1 MSKVRQIIELM
12 QPFVEEGRLLE
23 RSYEAIN
30 NSINEFVFIEEDNKI
45 IACAALKIYKEDNVG
60 EIYALVVN
68 KNFHNTD
75 ISTKLMELLINKASE
90 LNLSSIFA
98 LSKYGGRFFFRFE
111 FVESKLSFLP
121 DSRQKSYDYERKSI
135 IYSRRI

>member
-1 MSKVRQIIELM
+1 LSKVRQIIELM
-12 QPFVEEGRLLE
+12 KPFVEEGRLLE
-23 RSYEAIN
+23 RSYETIN
-30 NSINEFVFIEEDNKI
+30 NSINDFVFIENDNQI
-45 IACAALKIYKEDNVG
+45 IACAGLKLYQDENVG
-60 EIYALVVN
+60 EIYALVVS

-75 ISTKLMELLINKASE
+75 TSTRLMELLIDKASG

-111 FVESKLSFLP
+111 FVESELSSLP
-121 DSRQKSYDYERKSI
+121 NSRQKSYDYERKSI

>member
-1 MSKVRQIIELM
+1 MSKARQIIELM

-23 RSYEAIN
+23 RSYETID
-30 NSINEFVFIEEDNKI
+30 SCIDDFVCIEKDNQI
-45 IACAALKIYKEDNVG
+45 IASAGLKLYQDENVG

-68 KNFHNTD
+68 KSFHNTD
-75 ISTKLMELLINKASE
+75 TSTRLMELLIDKASK

-111 FVESKLSFLP
+111 FVESELSFLP
-121 DSRQKSYDYERKSI
+121 ESRQKSYDDLRKSI

>member
-1 MSKVRQIIELM
+1 MSKAKQIIELM
-12 QPFVEEGRLLE
+12 QPFVEEGRLLA
-23 RSYEAIN
+23 RSYETID
-30 NSINEFVFIEEDNKI
+30 SCIDDFVCIEKDNQI
-45 IACAALKIYKEDNVG
+45 IACAGLKLYQDENVG

-68 KNFHNTD
+68 KSFHNTD
-75 ISTKLMELLINKASE
+75 TSTRLMELLIDKASK

-111 FVESKLSFLP
+111 FVESELSFLP
-121 DSRQKSYDYERKSI
+121 DSRQKSYDDLRKSI

>member
-1 MSKVRQIIELM
+1 MSKARQIIELM

-23 RSYEAIN
+23 RSYENID
-30 NSINEFVFIEEDNKI
+30 SCIDDFVYIEKDNQI
-45 IACAALKIYKEDNVG
+45 IACAGLKLYKDENIG

-68 KNFHNTD
+68 KSFNNTD
-75 ISTKLMELLINKASE
+75 TSTRLMELLIDKASK

-111 FVESKLSFLP
+111 FVESELSFLP
-121 DSRQKSYDYERKSI
+121 DSRQKSYDDLRKSI

>member
-1 MSKVRQIIELM
+1 M

-23 RSYEAIN
+23 RSYETID
-30 NSINEFVFIEEDNKI
+30 SCIDDFVCIEKDNHI
-45 IACAALKIYKEDNVG
+45 LACAGLKLYQDENVG

-68 KNFHNTD
+68 KSFHNTD
-75 ISTKLMELLINKASE
+75 TSTRLMKLLIDKASK

-111 FVESKLSFLP
+111 FVESELSFLP
-121 DSRQKSYDYERKSI
+121 DSRQKSYDDLRKSI

>member
-1 MSKVRQIIELM
+1 MSKARQIIELM

-23 RSYEAIN
+23 RSYETID
-30 NSINEFVFIEEDNKI
+30 SCIDDFVCIEKDNQI
-45 IACAALKIYKEDNVG
+45 IASAGLKLYQDENVG

-68 KNFHNTD
+68 KSFHNTD
-75 ISTKLMELLINKASE
+75 TSTRLMELLIDKASK

-111 FVESKLSFLP
+111 FVESELSFLP
-121 DSRQKSYDYERKSI
+121 DSRQKSYDDIRKSI

>member
-1 MSKVRQIIELM
+1 MSKARQIIELM

-23 RSYEAIN
+23 RSYETID
-30 NSINEFVFIEEDNKI
+30 SCIDDFVCIEEDNQI
-45 IACAALKIYKEDNVG
+45 IACAGLKLYQDENVG

-68 KNFHNTD
+68 KSFHNTD
-75 ISTKLMELLINKASE
+75 TSTRLMELLIDKASK

-111 FVESKLSFLP
+111 FVESELSFLP
-121 DSRQKSYDYERKSI
+121 DSRQKSYDDLRKSI

>member
-1 MSKVRQIIELM
+1 M
-12 QPFVEEGRLLE
+12 QPFVKEGRLLE
-23 RSYEAIN
+23 RSYEAIDSCIDDFVCIEKN
-30 NSINEFVFIEEDNKI
+30 NQI
-45 IACAALKIYKEDNVG
+45 IASAGLKLYQDENVG

-68 KNFHNTD
+68 KSFHNTD
-75 ISTKLMELLINKASE
+75 TSTRLMELLIDKASK

-111 FVESKLSFLP
+111 FVESELSFLP
-121 DSRQKSYDYERKSI
+121 DSRQKSYDDLRKSI

>member
-23 RSYEAIN
+23 RSYETIN
-30 NSINEFVFIEEDNKI
+30 NSINDFVFIENDNQI
-45 IACAALKIYKEDNVG
+45 IACAGLKLYQDENVG

-68 KNFHNTD
+68 KSFHNTD
-75 ISTKLMELLINKASE
+75 TSTRLMELLIDKASK

-111 FVESKLSFLP
+111 FVESELSFLP
-121 DSRQKSYDYERKSI
+121 DSRQKSYDDLRKSI